1 MTKGIIYEVKLLDW
15 IERQDLE
22 ADGNLLK
29 TILVKAPKGE
39 YENPRDVDEVKLN
52 LKIQSGNKVLIKREN
67 LETKMTSSDLTVT
80 LIKILESMKRQEK
93 SKIEVVLFWKMIRS
107 W

>member
-29 TILVKAPKGE
+29 TILVTAPKGE

-52 LKIQSGNKVLIKREN
+52 LKI
-67 LETKMTSSDLTVT
+67 
-80 LIKILESMKRQEK
+80 
-93 SKIEVVLFWKMIRS
+93 
-107 W
+107 